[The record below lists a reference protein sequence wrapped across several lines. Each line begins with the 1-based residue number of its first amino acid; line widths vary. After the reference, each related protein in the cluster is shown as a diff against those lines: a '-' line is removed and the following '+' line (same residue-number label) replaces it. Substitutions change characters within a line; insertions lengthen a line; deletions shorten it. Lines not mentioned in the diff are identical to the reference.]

1 MTEIDPRTS
10 VLLETVDLGS
20 HRAPNRILFGPLVT
34 NLGDEDRRLTNR
46 HVAFYER
53 RARGGCGVIVVEG
66 ASVHDSDWP
75 YERAPLA
82 SRCGDG
88 WQEIAT
94 ACHRHGALVIASLD
108 HAGGQGSSAYG
119 QRELWAP
126 SPVPEVNSREVPKIM
141 EASDIAAVIDGFA
154 SAARLAV
161 EAGCDGVEINAGQHS
176 LVRQFL
182 SGLTNQRSDAW
193 GSDRTRFAT
202 EVITAVR
209 SAVGPRIAVTLRF
222 SGDELAP
229 WAGITPEMAPG
240 LAARLAASG
249 LDAMVVTRGSIFS
262 ASMTRPDF
270 HEPPGFNRDLTSAI
284 RTELADPTRVVLSG
298 SVIDVAMAADSVRD
312 GICDLVEMTRAQL
325 ADPDLVTKI
334 ASGHGERIRP
344 CLLCNQTCQVRDP
357 RNPIVSCVVEPS
369 TGHETTDPDWEAP
382 ASRRRRLTVIG
393 AGPAGLEAARVARAR
408 GHDVT
413 VLEAR
418 ETPGGLARHSGP
430 GAAFVDWALHEL
442 DRHEVEIRTGVTVTE
457 IPPAAPDE
465 IPPAAPDEIV
475 VQCTGSRPGE
485 RTYDVDPTVESCVVD
500 VAAYVRGEVEV
511 AAAGTVVVH
520 DPIGGPIA
528 VAIAEAL
535 GERAVLVTPDHIAG
549 NELSRTGDLAPA
561 NVRLRRAGV
570 TLRRRS
576 LLRGVRPDSQGIAV
590 EVQDRFTGRRESL
603 EATVLIDCGFR
614 LPTAPLEGARVT
626 AGDAVAPRTL
636 YEAVLEGRR
645 AVLEAESL

>member
-1 MTEIDPRTS
+1 MTATDPETS
-10 VLLETVDLGS
+10 VLLEPVDLGPR
-20 HRAPNRILFGPLVT
+20 RAPNRVLFGPLVT
-34 NLGDEDRRLTNR
+34 NLGDDDRRLTPR

-53 RARGGCGVIVVEG
+53 RARGGCGVVVVEG

-88 WQEIAT
+88 WYEIAT

-126 SPVPEVNSREVPKIM
+126 SPVPEVNSREVPKVM

-154 SAARLAV
+154 SAARLAA

-182 SGLTNQRSDAW
+182 SGLTNQRGDAW

-202 EVITAVR
+202 EVIAAVR
-209 SAVGPRIAVTLRF
+209 SAVGSQLAVTLRF

-240 LAARLAASG
+240 LATRLVASG
-249 LDAMVVTRGSIFS
+249 LDAVVVTRGSIFS

-270 HEPPGFNRDLTSAI
+270 HEPAGFNRDLTAAI
-284 RTELADPTRVVLSG
+284 RAELPDATRVVLSG

-312 GICDLVEMTRAQL
+312 GVCDLVEMTRAQL
-325 ADPDLVTKI
+325 ADPDLVAKI
-334 ASGHGERIRP
+334 ATGRVERIRP

-369 TGHETTDPDWEAP
+369 TGHETTDPDWDAP
-382 ASRRRRLTVIG
+382 APRRRRLTVIG

-413 VLEAR
+413 VVEAR

-430 GAAFVDWALHEL
+430 GAAFVDWALREL
-442 DRHEVEIRTGVTVTE
+442 DHHDVEIRTGVTVTE
-457 IPPAAPDE
+457 VSSPGRDE
-465 IPPAAPDEIV
+465 VV

-485 RTYDVDPTVESCVVD
+485 RTYEVDPDAEARVLD
-500 VAAYVRGEVEV
+500 VAAYVRGDVDLPTT
-511 AAAGTVVVH
+511 GTVVVH

-561 NVRLRRAGV
+561 NVRLSRAGV
-570 TLRRRS
+570 TLRRRT
-576 LLRGVRPDSQGIAV
+576 LLRGVRCAPQDIAV
-590 EVQDRFTGRRESL
+590 EVQDRFTGGRESI
-603 EATVLIDCGFR
+603 EATAMIDCGFR
-614 LPTAPLEGARVT
+614 LPTAPLDGARVT

-645 AVLEAESL
+645 AVLEAEGL